1 MTIAKTERGITKA
14 ESQNQKLVDA
24 AFFDPISNSGR
35 RHFLQRAGL
44 ATMGAFLGAGL
55 PLRQKISDGFFPSA
69 HAASGIR
76 RPEDFKHHTVQL
88 KDVKMHYVREGKGP
102 PLLLW
107 HGWPGFW
114 WEWHKNIG
122 ELAKHF
128 DVIVPDMRG
137 YGDTEKPDLKDIQSY
152 HLNHVVEDYAQLMD
166 ALGIKQAYI
175 VGHDYA
181 SVVAHKFIRKYR
193 NRVIKACIMDPI
205 VPGFGPRYLS
215 PGHFPESWYS
225 QFHQLDMAVDVVSSS
240 REATK
245 RYFKHFFSHW
255 SYNKDLITEEE
266 MEILTDNFVKPGNI
280 HGGFNFYRAN
290 LSMTSNPWTPLD
302 RTISD
307 LPTTFLWG
315 MGDPVVPSVWSNDV
329 PLWYNNYTMEYV
341 PDGGH
346 FLMWEKADL
355 VNDRLKKA
363 FLGM

>member
-1 MTIAKTERGITKA
+1 MHKTKRTRGLA
-14 ESQNQKLVDA
+14 EGGAPASDLADA
-24 AFFDPISNSGR
+24 SLLDRISNAGR

-44 ATMGAFLGAGL
+44 ATAGAFIGANLPFQGL
-55 PLRQKISDGFFPSA
+55 KGDGLISKA
-69 HAASGIR
+69 YAASSIR
-76 RPEDFKHHTVQL
+76 KPADFKHHTVQL
-88 KDVKMHYVREGKGP
+88 KNIKMHYVREGKGP
-102 PLLLW
+102 VLMLW

-137 YGDTEKPDLKDIQSY
+137 YGDTEKPDLKNVPLY
-152 HLNHVVEDYAQLMD
+152 HLNNVVEDYAQLMD
-166 ALGIKQAYI
+166 ALKIDKAFI

-181 SVVAHKFIRKYR
+181 SVVAHKFVRKYR
-193 NRVIKACIMDPI
+193 NRVEKACIIDPI

-215 PGHFPESWYS
+215 VPHFPESWYS

-240 REATK
+240 RKATK
-245 RYFKHFFSHW
+245 LYFKHFFSHW
-255 SYNKDLITEEE
+255 SYNKNLITDEE

-280 HGGFNFYRAN
+280 QGGFNFYRAN
-290 LSMTSNPWTPLD
+290 LSITSNPWTPLD

-307 LPTTFLWG
+307 LRTTFLWG
-315 MGDPVVPSVWSNDV
+315 MGDPVVPSVWSDDV

-346 FLMWEKADL
+346 FLMWEKPDL

-363 FLGM
+363 FLTA